1 MALKYHK
8 IKHIE
13 EHYKFTG
20 ADFARACYEAE
31 IGPCKMEAIT
41 GGKIY
46 HKKFN
51 DWRNAGDKYIEVD
64 EQTMKLILSV
74 LGAK

>member
-1 MALKYHK
+1 MALKYKK
-8 IKHIE
+8 IRHIE
-13 EHYKFTG
+13 DRYKFTG
-20 ADFARACYEAE
+20 ADFARACYEAN
-31 IGPCKMEAIT
+31 IGPNKMETIT

-46 HKKFN
+46 HKKVK